1 MKNYQPQQIQKLKP
15 FLNTNTMKNTNSQKL
30 RLGLFVITGTVLF
43 IVGVYLIGQRQN
55 MFKKTFTISA
65 YFQNVNGLQ
74 NGNNVRYSG
83 IDIGTVKDITM
94 VNDSTIKVE
103 MSIDEKIITHIKK
116 DAIATIG
123 SDGLVGN
130 MILNIVP
137 GNGHAEIISN
147 GDTIESYSKIGADD
161 ILSTLSVSS
170 ENAAILT
177 SDLLK
182 ITTAMIKGK
191 GTVGLLLNDTIMAQD
206 LKQSVTNLRVASRSA
221 TNTIN
226 ELNTIISSLKTN
238 DETVLGM
245 LMNDTISGTKLK
257 DIIGHLETSSM
268 EIENVL
274 SSINIAVDD
283 FNSSDDGA
291 YNYILK
297 DTSLVNSLKST
308 LININE
314 GTDKF
319 NQNMEAL
326 KHNFLTRGY
335 FRKLERQEKREAKKE
350 NN

>member
-1 MKNYQPQQIQKLKP
+1 MKHS
-15 FLNTNTMKNTNSQKL
+15 NSQKL
-30 RLGLFVITGTVLF
+30 RLGLFVIAGTVLF

-55 MFKKTFTISA
+55 MFKETFTIST

-74 NGNNVRYSG
+74 KVNNVRYSG
-83 IDIGTVKDITM
+83 IDIGTVKDIIII
-94 VNDSTIKVE
+94 NDSTIKVD
-103 MSIDEKIITHIKK
+103 MNIDEKIITHIKK

-137 GNGHAEIISN
+137 GNGHLDIIRN

-182 ITTAMIKGK
+182 ITSAMLKGK

-206 LKQSVTNLRVASRSA
+206 LKQSVNNLKDASRNA
-221 TNTIN
+221 ANTIN
-226 ELNTIISSLKTN
+226 ELNSMIYSLKTN
-238 DETVLGM
+238 EETVLGM
-245 LMNDTISGTKLK
+245 LMNDTISGEKLK
-257 DIIGHLETSSM
+257 NIVGHLETSSL

-274 SSINIAVDD
+274 ASINTTVED
-283 FNSSDDGA
+283 FNSSEDGA

-308 LININE
+308 LKNINE

-335 FRKLERQEKREAKKE
+335 FKKLEREEKKQAKKIDKE
-350 NN
+350 NQ

>member
-1 MKNYQPQQIQKLKP
+1 
-15 FLNTNTMKNTNSQKL
+15 MKNTSSQKL
-30 RLGLFVITGTVLF
+30 RLGLFVIIGTVLF

-55 MFKKTFTISA
+55 MFKKTFTIST

-74 NGNNVRYSG
+74 KGNNVRYSG

-103 MSIDEKIITHIKK
+103 MTIDEKIITHLKK

-137 GNGHAEIISN
+137 GKGSEDAISN

-182 ITTAMIKGK
+182 ITTAMLKGK
-191 GTVGLLLNDTIMAQD
+191 GTVGLLLNDTIMAKD
-206 LKQSVTNLRVASRSA
+206 LKQSVTNLRIATRSA

-238 DETVLGM
+238 DDTVLGM
-245 LMNDTISGTKLK
+245 LMNDTISGMKLK
-257 DIIGHLETSSM
+257 NIVGHLETSSI
-268 EIENVL
+268 EIQNVL
-274 SSINIAVDD
+274 SNVNTVVDD

-308 LININE
+308 LKNINE

-350 NN
+350 ND